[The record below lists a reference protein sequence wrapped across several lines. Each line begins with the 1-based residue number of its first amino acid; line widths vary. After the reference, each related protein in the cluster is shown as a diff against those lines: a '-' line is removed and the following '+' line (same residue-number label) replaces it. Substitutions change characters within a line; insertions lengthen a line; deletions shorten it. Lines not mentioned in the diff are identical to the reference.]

1 MPLLD
6 TVAAAVFSDDHWA
19 ALVRSSVAPVDSV
32 TVAVNCAVPPAVVI
46 SVGPVTRTAVTV
58 AVVVVVVGVGEVTLT
73 VRLSEPPEH
82 PTIANTMPKPRADAP
97 AMILRADRPAIL
109 PLA

>member
-1 MPLLD
+1 
-6 TVAAAVFSDDHWA
+6 
-19 ALVRSSVAPVDSV
+19 
-32 TVAVNCAVPPAVVI
+32 
-46 SVGPVTRTAVTV
+46 V

-97 AMILRADRPAIL
+97 AMILLADRPAIL